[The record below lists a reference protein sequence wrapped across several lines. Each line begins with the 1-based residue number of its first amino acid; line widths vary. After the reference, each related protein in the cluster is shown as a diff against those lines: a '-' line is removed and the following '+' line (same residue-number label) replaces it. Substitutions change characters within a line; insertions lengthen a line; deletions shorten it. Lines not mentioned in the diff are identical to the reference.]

1 MNSKGA
7 LLTHEVEIEIPFHDC
22 DPMNVVWHGNYP
34 RYLEWELGDGAI
46 LIEAADADETAGPL
60 RLKDYADVDIDAG
73 TSVARVESWSRSD
86 RRAIVHWLP
95 QIMARKARL
104 TRGIGHDLVVEEG
117 MLEGF
122 ELVEG
127 ALVQLERVGFARIES
142 LPDDGPVELLFL
154 HG

>member
-1 MNSKGA
+1 
-7 LLTHEVEIEIPFHDC
+7 
-22 DPMNVVWHGNYP
+22 
-34 RYLEWELGDGAI
+34 
-46 LIEAADADETAGPL
+46 
-60 RLKDYADVDIDAG
+60 
-73 TSVARVESWSRSD
+73 
-86 RRAIVHWLP
+86 
-95 QIMARKARL
+95 MARKARL

-127 ALVQLERVGFARIES
+127 AIVQLERVGFARIES